1 METKNITPEEKKQD
15 ILNAVKAKQKTLGI
29 ARHNLLNNIGNIVR
43 KYEDNL
49 KTLSI
54 PKFPTPLEITT
65 VPFTTTKQKDLIF
78 HKTVIRAL
86 DGDTDPALDT
96 DEMPV
101 EEIIDILD
109 TLIKN
114 NTD

>member
-15 ILNAVKAKQKTLGI
+15 ILNAEKAKQKTHGI

-43 KYEDNL
+43 KHENNL
-49 KTLSI
+49 KTLTI

-65 VPFTTTKQKDLIF
+65 VPFSAPKQKDLVF

-86 DGDTDPALDT
+86 DGDTNSVLNT

-101 EEIIDILD
+101 EDIIEILD
-109 TLIKN
+109 TLIEN

>member
-43 KYEDNL
+43 KYECNL
-49 KTLSI
+49 KTLTI

-65 VPFTTTKQKDLIF
+65 VPFATPKQKDLVF

-86 DGDTDPALDT
+86 DGDTDPVLNT

-101 EEIIDILD
+101 EDIIDILD
-109 TLIKN
+109 TLIEN
-114 NTD
+114 NSD

>member
-15 ILNAVKAKQKTLGI
+15 ILNAVKAKQKILGI

-43 KYEDNL
+43 KHEGNL
-49 KTLSI
+49 KTLTI

-65 VPFTTTKQKDLIF
+65 EPFTTPKQKDLVF
-78 HKTVIRAL
+78 HKTVIRLL
-86 DGDTDPALDT
+86 DGDTQPILNA

-101 EEIIDILD
+101 EDIVEILD
-109 TLIKN
+109 TLIEN